1 MTSMYFK
8 LLKGYNLMHLYI
20 RFCKEYCYYEQSQ
33 GKCIYIKLV
42 DGGIKIFTLIEI
54 VEG

>member
-1 MTSMYFK
+1 MTSMYLK

-20 RFCKEYCYYEQSQ
+20 RFFKEYCYYEQDQ
-33 GKCIYIKLV
+33 RKCIYIKV
-42 DGGIKIFTLIEI
+42 VEEGIKIFTLIEI